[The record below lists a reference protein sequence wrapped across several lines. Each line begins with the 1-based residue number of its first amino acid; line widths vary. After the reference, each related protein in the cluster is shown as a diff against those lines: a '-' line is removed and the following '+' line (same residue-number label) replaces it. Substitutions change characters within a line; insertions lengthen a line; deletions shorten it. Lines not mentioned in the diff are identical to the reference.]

1 MIPTKPLNLS
11 IYAACGVD
19 TLGSSD
25 HVSDGGPDL
34 LREGARLRGT
44 YPGSRYTQSDSQGGS
59 TRGDA
64 PACHNYRGNLLGGP
78 PGC

>member
-44 YPGSRYTQSDSQGGS
+44 YPAVDILKVIRKVAAHAAM
-59 TRGDA
+59 R
-64 PACHNYRGNLLGGP
+64 LLATATAAT
-78 PGC
+78 C